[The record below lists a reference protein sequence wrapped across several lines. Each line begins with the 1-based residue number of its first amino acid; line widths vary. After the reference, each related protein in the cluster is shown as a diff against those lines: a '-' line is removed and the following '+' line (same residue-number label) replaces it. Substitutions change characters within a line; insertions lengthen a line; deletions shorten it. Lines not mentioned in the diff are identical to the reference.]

1 MEFGL
6 VGLWTSMGMIAKLD
20 VILLVV
26 LSIYS
31 LTLSGERWWR
41 YRAAKKQSLQFA
53 LLTTQ
58 YLKQN
63 RPQDAIAASKKFKAS
78 HLAKVVAAGLL
89 EFMVEEQ
96 NSPLT
101 GYDVIEA
108 ARRAIERAT
117 LMTTADFKRGLGGL
131 ATIGATAPFIGLFGT
146 VVGIINAFRGMAIT
160 GSGGLYNIGRGFRGY
175 RGSPRHHG
183 RGLVRRN
190 PGRVA
195 LQLLPE
201 PGGAFPGRDG
211 ELLIG
216 TDRLLHQEAR
226 RKRCTRLGGTLN
238 HTRGPRS
245 AGATLNR
252 TSTSPHSWTSAWCC

>member
-6 VGLWTSMGMIAKLD
+6 VGLWTSMGMIAKLVVFIL
-20 VILLVV
+20 VI

-58 YLKQN
+58 YLKQD

-160 GSGGLYNIGRGFRGY
+160 GSGGL
-175 RGSPRHHG
+175 
-183 RGLVRRN
+183 
-190 PGRVA
+190 
-195 LQLLPE
+195 
-201 PGGAFPGRDG
+201 GAV
-211 ELLIG
+211 
-216 TDRLLHQEAR
+216 
-226 RKRCTRLGGTLN
+226 
-238 HTRGPRS
+238 S
-245 AGATLNR
+245 AGIAEALVTTAVGLFVAIPAVWLYNYFLNQVER
-252 TSTSPHSWTSAWCC
+252 FQVEMANSSSELVDFFIKKHGGSDAIGSAAR

>member
-6 VGLWTSMGMIAKLD
+6 VGLWTSMGFIAKA
-20 VILLVV
+20 VVLLLAV

-31 LTLSGERWWR
+31 LTLSGERYWR
-41 YRAAKKQSLQFA
+41 YRTAKKQSLQFA

-63 RPQDAIAASKKFKAS
+63 RPQEAIAASKKFKNS

-117 LMTTADFKRGLGGL
+117 LMTTADLKRGLGGL

-160 GSGGLYNIGRGFRGY
+160 GSGGL
-175 RGSPRHHG
+175 
-183 RGLVRRN
+183 
-190 PGRVA
+190 
-195 LQLLPE
+195 
-201 PGGAFPGRDG
+201 GAV
-211 ELLIG
+211 
-216 TDRLLHQEAR
+216 
-226 RKRCTRLGGTLN
+226 
-238 HTRGPRS
+238 S
-245 AGATLNR
+245 AGIAEALVTTAMGLFVAIPAVWLYNYFLNQVER
-252 TSTSPHSWTSAWCC
+252 FQVEMANSSSELIDFFIKKHGGSDAIGSAAR